1 MSSVAV
7 QREQRWQNLALAP
20 ALPMSKPQLP
30 LPPSPVSD
38 KSNCTVGSTNNSPS
52 EQVGHGDSLIYSLP
66 YLPEDIWRHI
76 HSLMPMSAA
85 ARAACLS
92 HSFLNSWRF
101 HPNLSLNFKTLCPRT
116 SRGNFKCKI
125 DSILRNH
132 LGTAKILKL
141 NVADEDSTYPY
152 IDRWLEGLKSSLL
165 RYIKSDELESLLLN
179 SLVLEQ
185 LRLNVCNKISFLK
198 IPCVLQHLSCLS
210 VMACRRMQVIVCEAP
225 NLSSISLSGGIKFSL
240 GETLTMKVLSM
251 IRPNVVCYARAQ
263 LPSIMPNLES
273 MVLSSDSEAV
283 NIPMLP
289 TKFLCLKHLTI
300 QIARGT
306 FSPSYDYFFLV
317 SFLHASPSLE
327 TLYLDEDMRHE
338 SIVEDSSAHLR
349 QLPELSHE
357 CLKSVEI
364 IGFNSAKSLVE
375 LTCCIVKAAASLERL
390 VLDTLRGGDRCSGE
404 SNGKICWPVSNA
416 VLKESARAAI
426 AVRKVSSSQL
436 GVMSSL
442 VCQDDMAHESIIESS
457 SPHLRQLPELSHD
470 CLKSVKILG
479 FNSAKSLVELTC
491 GIVKAAVSLERLV
504 LDTLRG
510 GDDRCCGESNGKI
523 CWPVSNAV
531 LKESARAAIAV
542 RRYIEDKVSPITT
555 LTLVE
560 PCTRFKRHG
569 GEEAMG
575 LGGGRNRKEGGWVRE
590 GDVEET
596 WGWMGMVQSAMV
608 AQAKAETRSSGR
620 TSLEQSGETTGW
632 VTKVLELGIDWGG
645 RSQAFILQELS
656 VLDVAGNAEA
666 WQHAARLDASVEKH
680 HANMHTIW

>member
-1 MSSVAV
+1 M
-7 QREQRWQNLALAP
+7 LPMLPPP
-20 ALPMSKPQLP
+20 ALRA
-30 LPPSPVSD
+30 PSAWEQATTSSSIGRSAMEESCSSNWPATPCAAATTAD

-152 IDRWLEGLKSSLL
+152 IDRWLEVAVTPGIEELTLTLHKKYIFACSLL
-165 RYIKSDELESLLLN
+165 SDGVRDSIRCLQLTFCAFHPMAELGPLRSLTKLHLCGVHITGDELESLLLN

-327 TLYLDEDMRHE
+327 TLYLD
-338 SIVEDSSAHLR
+338 
-349 QLPELSHE
+349 
-357 CLKSVEI
+357 
-364 IGFNSAKSLVE
+364 
-375 LTCCIVKAAASLERL
+375 
-390 VLDTLRGGDRCSGE
+390 
-404 SNGKICWPVSNA
+404 
-416 VLKESARAAI
+416 
-426 AVRKVSSSQL
+426 
-436 GVMSSL
+436 
-442 VCQDDMAHESIIESS
+442 
-457 SPHLRQLPELSHD
+457 LPELSHD

>member
-1 MSSVAV
+1 M
-7 QREQRWQNLALAP
+7 LPMLPPP
-20 ALPMSKPQLP
+20 ALRA
-30 LPPSPVSD
+30 PSAWEQATTSSSIGRSAMEESCSSNWPATPCAAATTAD

-152 IDRWLEGLKSSLL
+152 IDRWLEVAVTPGIEELTLTLHKKYIFACSLL
-165 RYIKSDELESLLLN
+165 SDGVRDSIRCLQLTFCAFHPMAELGPLRSLTKLHLCGVHITGDELESLLLN

-327 TLYLDEDMRHE
+327 TLYLDVFQEDMRHE

-404 SNGKICWPVSNA
+404 SNGKICWPVS
-416 VLKESARAAI
+416 K
-426 AVRKVSSSQL
+426 
-436 GVMSSL
+436 
-442 VCQDDMAHESIIESS
+442 
-457 SPHLRQLPELSHD
+457 
-470 CLKSVKILG
+470 
-479 FNSAKSLVELTC
+479 
-491 GIVKAAVSLERLV
+491 
-504 LDTLRG
+504 
-510 GDDRCCGESNGKI
+510 
-523 CWPVSNAV
+523 AV

-542 RRYIEDKVSPITT
+542 RRYIEDKVAPTTT
-555 LTLVE
+555 LTLVGT
-560 PCTRFKRHG
+560 CTRCH
-569 GEEAMG
+569 
-575 LGGGRNRKEGGWVRE
+575 
-590 GDVEET
+590 
-596 WGWMGMVQSAMV
+596 
-608 AQAKAETRSSGR
+608 
-620 TSLEQSGETTGW
+620 SL
-632 VTKVLELGIDWGG
+632 
-645 RSQAFILQELS
+645 AF
-656 VLDVAGNAEA
+656 G
-666 WQHAARLDASVEKH
+666 
-680 HANMHTIW
+680 

>member
-20 ALPMSKPQLP
+20 ALPMN
-30 LPPSPVSD
+30 

>member
-1 MSSVAV
+1 MDGGTIALDGETSLGSETATQPPLLSSPTPTYSSPIHPAANAV
-7 QREQRWQNLALAP
+7 HRCDAA
-20 ALPMSKPQLP
+20 
-30 LPPSPVSD
+30 
-38 KSNCTVGSTNNSPS
+38 
-52 EQVGHGDSLIYSLP
+52 H
-66 YLPEDIWRHI
+66 
-76 HSLMPMSAA
+76 AA
-85 ARAACLS
+85 ASSSKGSIGVGAGNYFELHWQICHGRELQFQLAGHTLCS
-92 HSFLNSWRF
+92 SDDGRF

-141 NVADEDSTYPY
+141 NVADED
-152 IDRWLEGLKSSLL
+152 
-165 RYIKSDELESLLLN
+165 SDELESLLLN

-327 TLYLDEDMRHE
+327 TLYLDVFQEDMRHE

-426 AVRKVSSSQL
+426 AVR
-436 GVMSSL
+436 
-442 VCQDDMAHESIIESS
+442 
-457 SPHLRQLPELSHD
+457 
-470 CLKSVKILG
+470 
-479 FNSAKSLVELTC
+479 
-491 GIVKAAVSLERLV
+491 
-504 LDTLRG
+504 
-510 GDDRCCGESNGKI
+510 
-523 CWPVSNAV
+523 
-531 LKESARAAIAV
+531 
-542 RRYIEDKVSPITT
+542 RYIEDKVAPTTT
-555 LTLVE
+555 LTL
-560 PCTRFKRHG
+560 G
-569 GEEAMG
+569 S
-575 LGGGRNRKEGGWVRE
+575 LL
-590 GDVEET
+590 
-596 WGWMGMVQSAMV
+596 V
-608 AQAKAETRSSGR
+608 A
-620 TSLEQSGETTGW
+620 L
-632 VTKVLELGIDWGG
+632 V
-645 RSQAFILQELS
+645 
-656 VLDVAGNAEA
+656 
-666 WQHAARLDASVEKH
+666 
-680 HANMHTIW
+680 

>member
-152 IDRWLEGLKSSLL
+152 IDRWLEVAVTPGIEELTLTLHKKYIFACSLL
-165 RYIKSDELESLLLN
+165 SDGVRDSIRCLQLTFCAFHPMAELGPLRSLTKLHLCGVHITGDELESLLLN

-251 IRPNVVCYARAQ
+251 IRPNV
-263 LPSIMPNLES
+263 
-273 MVLSSDSEAV
+273 
-283 NIPMLP
+283 
-289 TKFLCLKHLTI
+289 
-300 QIARGT
+300 
-306 FSPSYDYFFLV
+306 
-317 SFLHASPSLE
+317 
-327 TLYLDEDMRHE
+327 
-338 SIVEDSSAHLR
+338 
-349 QLPELSHE
+349 
-357 CLKSVEI
+357 
-364 IGFNSAKSLVE
+364 
-375 LTCCIVKAAASLERL
+375 
-390 VLDTLRGGDRCSGE
+390 
-404 SNGKICWPVSNA
+404 
-416 VLKESARAAI
+416 
-426 AVRKVSSSQL
+426 
-436 GVMSSL
+436 

>member
-1 MSSVAV
+1 M
-7 QREQRWQNLALAP
+7 LPMLPPP
-20 ALPMSKPQLP
+20 ALRA
-30 LPPSPVSD
+30 PSAWEQATTSSSIGRSAMEEGCSSNWPATPCAAATTAD

-66 YLPEDIWRHI
+66 YLPEDIWHHI

-152 IDRWLEGLKSSLL
+152 IDRWLEVAVTPGIEELTLTLHKKYIFACSLL
-165 RYIKSDELESLLLN
+165 SDGVRDSIRCLQLTFCAFHPMAELGPLRSLTKLHLRCVRISGDELECLLSN

-185 LRLNVCNKISFLK
+185 LKLYGCNKISFLK
-198 IPCVLQHLSCLS
+198 IPCVLQHLSCLTVS
-210 VMACRRMQVIVCEAP
+210 SCFRLQVIVCEAP
-225 NLSSISLSGGIKFSL
+225 NLSSIFLCGEIKLSL
-240 GETLTMKVLSM
+240 GEALTMKALLM
-251 IRPNVVCYARAQ
+251 RRPNVVCYARAQ
-263 LPSIMPNLES
+263 LPSIMPNLET
-273 MVLSSDSEAV
+273 MELGSDSEAV

-289 TKFLCLKHLTI
+289 TKFLYLKHLTI
-300 QIARGT
+300 QIAGGT

-317 SFLHASPSLE
+317 SFVDASPSLE
-327 TLYLDEDMRHE
+327 TLYLD
-338 SIVEDSSAHLR
+338 
-349 QLPELSHE
+349 
-357 CLKSVEI
+357 
-364 IGFNSAKSLVE
+364 
-375 LTCCIVKAAASLERL
+375 
-390 VLDTLRGGDRCSGE
+390 
-404 SNGKICWPVSNA
+404 
-416 VLKESARAAI
+416 
-426 AVRKVSSSQL
+426 
-436 GVMSSL
+436 

-491 GIVKAAVSLERLV
+491 CIVKAAVSLERLV

-510 GDDRCCGESNGKI
+510 GDDRCCGESSGKI
-523 CWPVSNAV
+523 CWPVSSAV

-542 RRYIEDKVSPITT
+542 RRYIEDKVSPTTT

-560 PCTRFKRHG
+560 PCTRCH
-569 GEEAMG
+569 
-575 LGGGRNRKEGGWVRE
+575 
-590 GDVEET
+590 
-596 WGWMGMVQSAMV
+596 
-608 AQAKAETRSSGR
+608 
-620 TSLEQSGETTGW
+620 SL
-632 VTKVLELGIDWGG
+632 
-645 RSQAFILQELS
+645 AF
-656 VLDVAGNAEA
+656 G
-666 WQHAARLDASVEKH
+666 
-680 HANMHTIW
+680 